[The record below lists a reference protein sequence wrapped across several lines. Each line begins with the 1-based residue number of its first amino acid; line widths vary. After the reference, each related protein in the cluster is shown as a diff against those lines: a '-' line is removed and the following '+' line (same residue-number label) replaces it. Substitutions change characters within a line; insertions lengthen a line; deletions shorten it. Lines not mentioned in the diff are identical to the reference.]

1 MKTAAR
7 VAILLLFLLAS
18 GCQSLPGTGG
28 RVRVGSTTA
37 PESRMAAELYAALLE
52 KNGIAVE
59 RRFDLGD
66 GKKAMDAL
74 VAGRI
79 DIYPETVQRAYLDLM
94 QMNDGDTDPA
104 SVFDKVSKYY
114 QRRYQIVW
122 LAPSPLEDG
131 NQIAPVI
138 RSDTLKANPGAQDAL
153 DRLAKALDEAAL
165 KELSRKVSS
174 GKADA
179 AAAAQ
184 DYLRQNGLIQ

>member
-7 VAILLLFLLAS
+7 VAVLLLFLLAG

-59 RRFDLGD
+59 RRFALGD

-138 RSDTLKANPGAQDAL
+138 RSETLKANPRVQDAL